1 MGSSLRWRLQV
12 WHALILL
19 LAISGFGLV
28 LHASVHRSRINEID
42 AELTAAARVLE
53 GSLRGLPR
61 ELFEGGEGPRRPEDN
76 GPPGNDRPGNDRP
89 GNVPPD
95 RPGARSED
103 RGPPGYPPGPPPGGR
118 QPPRGPPRRFPPLPP
133 RDHIERALKL
143 PISLEERH
151 TGDSTPPYFAVWLP
165 SGRLLKAS
173 SAQAEST
180 LSLPSRAE
188 FSKPTN
194 EPQSRQRGLLRE
206 VYLLGPN
213 SSEILVGR
221 SIERELADL
230 RSLTFTLLASGACV
244 FVVGLG
250 GGWWLSGRAVRPIQ
264 SMSATAA
271 TILVTNLSQR
281 IDTARIDDELGELGR
296 ILNAMLDRLESAF
309 QQQVRFTAD
318 ASHELRT
325 PLTIILSHAELA
337 LSRQR
342 TPEEY
347 RGALE
352 ATLRSARRMKLLIEE
367 LLALARSDAGG
378 MQNSRQRVDL
388 QHLVEEAVALIEPL
402 AQQRE
407 VRLTVNAAPVEV
419 AGDANRL
426 SQVVTNLLNNA
437 VLYNRPSGEVT
448 ISTSQTDTEGVIT
461 VADTGL
467 GIPQNDLPHVFE
479 RFYRVDKARSS
490 ERAGS
495 GLGLAICQSIVAA
508 HGGKICASSQ
518 VNVGSTF
525 VVTLPKS

>member
-1 MGSSLRWRLQV
+1 M
-12 WHALILL
+12 
-19 LAISGFGLV
+19 
-28 LHASVHRSRINEID
+28 
-42 AELTAAARVLE
+42 
-53 GSLRGLPR
+53 
-61 ELFEGGEGPRRPEDN
+61 
-76 GPPGNDRPGNDRP
+76 
-89 GNVPPD
+89 
-95 RPGARSED
+95 
-103 RGPPGYPPGPPPGGR
+103 
-118 QPPRGPPRRFPPLPP
+118 
-133 RDHIERALKL
+133 
-143 PISLEERH
+143 SLEERYAS
-151 TGDSTPPYFAVWLP
+151 DKTPPYFAIWLQT
-165 SGRLLKAS
+165 GRILKAS
-173 SAQAEST
+173 PPEVEST
-180 LSLPSRAE
+180 LTIPSRSLI
-188 FSKPTN
+188 SKPTN

-213 SSEILVGR
+213 ASEILVGR

-230 RSLTFTLLASGACV
+230 SGLTFNLLASGGCV

-271 TILVTNLSQR
+271 TISVANLSQR
-281 IDTARIDDELGELGR
+281 IDTARIDDELGELGE
-296 ILNAMLDRLESAF
+296 ILNAMLDRLENAF

-352 ATLRSARRMKLLIEE
+352 ATLRSARRMKSLIEE

-378 MQNSRQRVDL
+378 LNTPRERVDL
-388 QHLVEEAVALIEPL
+388 KCIVEEAAALVEPL
-402 AQQRE
+402 AKGRE
-407 VRLTVNAAPVEV
+407 VRLIVKTTPVEV
-419 AGDANRL
+419 AGDAIQL
-426 SQVVTNLLNNA
+426 SQVVTNLLTNA

-448 ISTSQTDTEGVIT
+448 ISTSQTDNAGEIT

-495 GLGLAICQSIVAA
+495 GLGLAICQSIVEA
-508 HGGKICASSQ
+508 HGGTIRVKSQ

-525 VVTLPKS
+525 VVTLPLNQIKNDSNGRR

>member
-1 MGSSLRWRLQV
+1 M
-12 WHALILL
+12 
-19 LAISGFGLV
+19 
-28 LHASVHRSRINEID
+28 
-42 AELTAAARVLE
+42 
-53 GSLRGLPR
+53 
-61 ELFEGGEGPRRPEDN
+61 
-76 GPPGNDRPGNDRP
+76 
-89 GNVPPD
+89 
-95 RPGARSED
+95 
-103 RGPPGYPPGPPPGGR
+103 
-118 QPPRGPPRRFPPLPP
+118 
-133 RDHIERALKL
+133 
-143 PISLEERH
+143 SLEERYA
-151 TGDSTPPYFAVWLP
+151 GDSTPPYFAVWLQ
-165 SGRLLKAS
+165 SGRILKAS
-173 SAQAEST
+173 PPEVEST
-180 LSLPSRAE
+180 LTIPSRSL

-194 EPQSRQRGLLRE
+194 EPHPRQRGLLRE

-213 SSEILVGR
+213 ASEILVGR

-230 RSLTFTLLASGACV
+230 RGLTLTLLASGTCV

-271 TILVTNLSQR
+271 TISVANLSQR
-281 IDTARIDDELGELGR
+281 IDTARIDNELGELGE
-296 ILNAMLDRLESAF
+296 ILNAMLDRLENAF

-352 ATLRSARRMKLLIEE
+352 ATLRSARRMKSLIEE

-378 MQNSRQRVDL
+378 LKTPRERVDL
-388 QHLVEEAVALIEPL
+388 KRLVEDAAALIEPL

-407 VRLTVNAAPVEV
+407 VRLMVNAAPVEV

-448 ISTSQTDTEGVIT
+448 ISTSQTDTAGEIT

-495 GLGLAICQSIVAA
+495 GLGLAICQSIVEA
-508 HGGKICASSQ
+508 HGGKIRVTSQ

-525 VVTLPKS
+525 VVTLPIK